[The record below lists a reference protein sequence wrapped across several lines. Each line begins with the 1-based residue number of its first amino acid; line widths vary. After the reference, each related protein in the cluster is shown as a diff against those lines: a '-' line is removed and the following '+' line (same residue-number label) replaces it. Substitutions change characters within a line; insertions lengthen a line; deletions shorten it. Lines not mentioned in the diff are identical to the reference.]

1 MAPAP
6 RRVRN
11 GVVLRR
17 PGGSSVGEQRRVADV
32 AAAGGKVNLLVRQ
45 VMPPS
50 GSNAGGA
57 GHYSFGPAYEKTS
70 SRFSGAACQATGFA
84 VVGLG
89 VSS

>member
-50 GSNAGGA
+50 GSNAG
-57 GHYSFGPAYEKTS
+57 HYSFGPAYEKTS